1 MAKKGKKPLY
11 KRWWMWLLA
20 VIVIVAIA
28 NGGGEEETAK
38 TSEAASSDVEV
49 EENTGSEAE
58 SGETNE
64 AEKSADSKSDKEEA
78 ESGESSVSEEG
89 SAEPEA
95 EDESNKIEAG
105 TYKVGDDIPAG
116 EYLVFA
122 SGMGYIENSSDSTG
136 AIDSIIFNDN
146 LLNGAH
152 SYVTLN
158 EGNYFKLQGAEMYP
172 VEEAP
177 SVIPEDSVYADGMY
191 KVGQDIPAGE
201 YKIILDSSIGM
212 GYYEVSKDS
221 SHQITSIVT
230 NENVQADTYL
240 TISEGQY
247 IKLQDVKIEK

>member
-1 MAKKGKKPLY
+1 MAGKGKKPLY

-28 NGGGEEETAK
+28 NGGGEGETAEI
-38 TSEAASSDVEV
+38 SEAASSDNEV
-49 EENTGSEAE
+49 EEENTDSEATPD
-58 SGETNE
+58 ETVE
-64 AEKSADSKSDKEEA
+64 SADSKPEEEGA
-78 ESGESSVSEEG
+78 ESAASEEE
-89 SAEPEA
+89 SAETEA

-105 TYKVGDDIPAG
+105 TYKVGEDIPAG

-177 SVIPEDSVYADGMY
+177 SVVPEDGIYADGMY

-221 SHQITSIVT
+221 SHQLTSIVT

-240 TISEGQY
+240 TISERQ
-247 IKLQDVKIEK
+247 

>member
-1 MAKKGKKPLY
+1 MAGKGKKPLY

-28 NGGGEEETAK
+28 NGGGEGETAEI
-38 TSEAASSDVEV
+38 SEAASSDNEV
-49 EENTGSEAE
+49 EEENTDSEATPD
-58 SGETNE
+58 ETVE
-64 AEKSADSKSDKEEA
+64 SADSKPEEEGA
-78 ESGESSVSEEG
+78 ESAASEEE
-89 SAEPEA
+89 SAETEA

-105 TYKVGDDIPAG
+105 TYKVGEDIPAG

-177 SVIPEDSVYADGMY
+177 SVVPEDGIYADGMY

-221 SHQITSIVT
+221 SHQLTSIVT

-240 TISEGQY
+240 TISEGQF

>member
-1 MAKKGKKPLY
+1 MAGKGKKPLY

-28 NGGGEEETAK
+28 NGGGEGETAE
-38 TSEAASSDVEV
+38 TSEAASSDNEV
-49 EENTGSEAE
+49 EEENTDSEATPD
-58 SGETNE
+58 ETVE
-64 AEKSADSKSDKEEA
+64 SADSKPEEEGA
-78 ESGESSVSEEG
+78 ESAASEEE
-89 SAEPEA
+89 SAETEA

-105 TYKVGDDIPAG
+105 TYKVGEDIPAG

-177 SVIPEDSVYADGMY
+177 SVVPEDGIYADGMY

-221 SHQITSIVT
+221 SHQLTSIVT

-240 TISEGQY
+240 TISEGQF

>member
-1 MAKKGKKPLY
+1 MAGKGKKPLY

-28 NGGGEEETAK
+28 NGGGEGETAE
-38 TSEAASSDVEV
+38 TSEAASSDNEV
-49 EENTGSEAE
+49 EEENTDSEAAPD
-58 SGETNE
+58 ETDE
-64 AEKSADSKSDKEEA
+64 TVESADSKPEEEGA
-78 ESGESSVSEEG
+78 ESAASEEE
-89 SAEPEA
+89 SAETEA

-105 TYKVGDDIPAG
+105 TYKVGEDIPAG

-136 AIDSIIFNDN
+136 AIESIIFNDN

-177 SVIPEDSVYADGMY
+177 SVVPEDGIYADGMY

-221 SHQITSIVT
+221 SHQLTSIVT

-240 TISEGQY
+240 TISEGQF

>member
-1 MAKKGKKPLY
+1 MAGKGKKPLY

-28 NGGGEEETAK
+28 NGGGEGETAE
-38 TSEAASSDVEV
+38 TSEAASSDNEV
-49 EENTGSEAE
+49 EEENTDSEATPD
-58 SGETNE
+58 ETVE
-64 AEKSADSKSDKEEA
+64 SADSKPEEEGA
-78 ESGESSVSEEG
+78 ESAASEEE
-89 SAEPEA
+89 SAETEA

-105 TYKVGDDIPAG
+105 TYKVGEDIPAG

-136 AIDSIIFNDN
+136 AIESIIFNDN

-177 SVIPEDSVYADGMY
+177 SVVPEDGIYADGMY

-221 SHQITSIVT
+221 SHQLTSIVT

-240 TISEGQY
+240 TISEGQF